1 MDNERNN
8 YAFWILCN
16 RVTVGA
22 HSVRPKARVILRF
35 VGAHCAPLR
44 CGLCKSFDTVSFS
57 LNLYFQDKP
66 IYSIIKYISDKA
78 VIPC

>member
-8 YAFWILCN
+8 YAFRILCN
-16 RVTVGA
+16 RAT
-22 HSVRPKARVILRF
+22 
-35 VGAHCAPLR
+35 LR
-44 CGLCKSFDTVSFS
+44 CGLCKSFDTVSVS
-57 LNLYFQDKP
+57 LNLYFQDEP

>member
-16 RVTVGA
+16 R
-22 HSVRPKARVILRF
+22 
-35 VGAHCAPLR
+35 APLR

-57 LNLYFQDKP
+57 LNLYFQDEP
-66 IYSIIKYISDKA
+66 IYSIIKYNIRQGGDTMLSARIKA
-78 VIPC
+78 IFVLLSPLLRLWL

>member
-22 HSVRPKARVILRF
+22 AQCAPKTRIILRS
-35 VGAHCAPLR
+35 VGAHCVSLR

-57 LNLYFQDKP
+57 LNLYFQDEP